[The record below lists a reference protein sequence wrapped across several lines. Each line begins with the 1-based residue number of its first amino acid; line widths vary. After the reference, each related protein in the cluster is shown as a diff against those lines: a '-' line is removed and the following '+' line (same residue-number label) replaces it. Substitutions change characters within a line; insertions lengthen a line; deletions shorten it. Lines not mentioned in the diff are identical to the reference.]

1 MNKKALICLFT
12 AALMMISCFRA
23 FSVEAE
29 GLSFDDNTRY
39 VTSAPLGEIP
49 LTFEAVLSLPKGYS
63 GRGGV
68 IVGNYGGI
76 KQCLNFEVYSNG
88 NPRLYYVD
96 ESGTVHN
103 FVFTG
108 VDVRTGGPVH
118 LAIVSDASSKK
129 VTCYLNGKAAGVM
142 SGAVPFSA
150 RATACRMTVGG
161 DCRSGNAQY
170 FKGRLMSVAL
180 FDRVRSAEEIA
191 DDAAANGVPADAFF
205 GAELK
210 DGSDLIPDLSGNGN
224 GLVRSECWIGS
235 VPEPGD
241 YAFSF
246 CLVGDTQIVTL
257 NSPGK
262 LSCIYDWILGNI
274 ERRKIAFVFGLGDI
288 TDKDTS
294 AEWEVA
300 KKEIFKL
307 NGKVGY
313 SLVRGNHD
321 SSSGFNGAFGVAEY
335 TDRLDG
341 RLKSS
346 LIDNTY
352 QLFSAGGIDFL
363 QITLDYG
370 ASDAVLRWA
379 AGIIEANPDR
389 QVIITTHCYL
399 FRDGTT
405 LDAGDVVPPNKTG
418 ANDGSANNGDQ
429 MWDKLVKKYPNILL
443 VLSGHD
449 PCDDVIV
456 TQTAGE
462 KGNVVT
468 QILSDPQGVD
478 KAQGATGMVTM
489 LYFSADGKTM
499 TVRNYSTVRDMYYMG
514 TSQLTVGMP
523 GFAGASAG
531 TPAGTDT
538 GTDVGADAGA
548 GTTAGLTPDTSV
560 PSGESAEPGSGT
572 DAVTGSAKSGGCRS
586 AAGIATLS
594 LLAAVSAVFAG
605 RKRRRRE

>member
-1 MNKKALICLFT
+1 
-12 AALMMISCFRA
+12 MILSCMPA
-23 FSVEAE
+23 FSAE
-29 GLSFDDNTRY
+29 TGGLTFDANTRY
-39 VTSAPLGEIP
+39 VQSEHLTDVP
-49 LTFEAVLSLPKGYS
+49 LTFECVLSLPKS
-63 GRGGV
+63 HSDRGGV
-68 IVGNYGGI
+68 IIGNYGGI

-96 ESGTVHN
+96 EGGTVHN

-118 LAIVSDASSKK
+118 RAIVSDASSKK
-129 VTCYLNGKAAGVM
+129 VTCYLNGKAAGTLA
-142 SGAVPFSA
+142 GALPFSEKA
-150 RATACRMTVGG
+150 VSCRMAVGG

-170 FKGRLMSVAL
+170 FKGRLMSLAL

-191 DDAAANGVPADAFF
+191 ADAAGGIPSDAFF
-205 GAELK
+205 CVELKEGAEQ
-210 DGSDLIPDLSGNGN
+210 IPDLSGNGN

-235 VPEPGD
+235 VPDPAD

-257 NSPGK
+257 NSPDK
-262 LSCIYDWILGNI
+262 LSCIYDWILDNI

-288 TDKDTS
+288 TDKDTA
-294 AEWEVA
+294 AEWDVA
-300 KKEIFKL
+300 KREIFKL

-321 SSSGFNGAFGVAEY
+321 SSGVFNRTFGVDDY
-335 TDRLDG
+335 TDRLEG
-341 RLKSS
+341 RYMKR
-346 LIDNTY
+346 LIDNSY
-352 QLFSAGGIDFL
+352 QLFSAGGVDFL
-363 QITLDYG
+363 QLSLDYG

-379 AGIIEANPDR
+379 AGIIEKYPDR

-418 ANDGSANNGDQ
+418 DNSGNANNGDQ

-449 PCDDVIV
+449 PCDDVIL

-462 KGNVVT
+462 NGNIVT

-499 TVRNYSTVRDMYYMG
+499 TVRNYSTVRDKYYMG
-514 TSQLTVGMP
+514 TSQMTVGMP
-523 GFAGASAG
+523 GFAAAAADTGAELSGDTSAD
-531 TPAGTDT
+531 TPAES
-538 GTDVGADAGA
+538 A
-548 GTTAGLTPDTSV
+548 DTS
-560 PSGESAEPGSGT
+560 AEDLVT
-572 DAVTGSAKSGGCRS
+572 DAVTGGPQSGGCRS
-586 AAGIATLS
+586 AGGSCSESDI
-594 LLAAVSAVFAG
+594 
-605 RKRRRRE
+605 RRRCRCGIRGGKAEDREEKVISLSAR

>member
-1 MNKKALICLFT
+1 MKKKSLICLFT

-29 GLSFDDNTRY
+29 GLLFDENTRY

-96 ESGTVHN
+96 EGGTVHN

-142 SGAVPFSA
+142 AGAVSFSA
-150 RATACRMTVGG
+150 RAIACRMTVGG

-170 FKGRLMSVAL
+170 FKGSLMSVAL

-191 DDAAANGVPADAFF
+191 GDAAANGVPADAFF

-235 VPEPGD
+235 VPDPDD

-257 NSPGK
+257 NSPEK
-262 LSCIYDWILGNI
+262 LSCIYDWILDNI

-288 TDKDTS
+288 TDKDTA
-294 AEWEVA
+294 AEWDVA
-300 KKEIFKL
+300 KREISRL
-307 NGKVGY
+307 DGKVGY

-321 SSSGFNGAFGVAEY
+321 GTSGFNGAFGGGAYAE
-335 TDRLDG
+335 RLEG
-341 RLKSS
+341 RYSKRQ
-346 LIDNTY
+346 IDNAY
-352 QLFSAGGIDFL
+352 QLFSAGGVDFL
-363 QITLDYG
+363 QLSLDYG
-370 ASDAVLRWA
+370 ASDAVLKWA
-379 AGIIEANPDR
+379 AGVIEAYPDR

-405 LDAGDVVPPNKTG
+405 LDAGDIVPPNKTG
-418 ANDGSANNGDQ
+418 ADNGTANNGDQ

-449 PCDDVIV
+449 PCDDVIL

-462 KGNVVT
+462 NGNIVT

-499 TVRNYSTVRDMYYMG
+499 TVRNYSTVRDKYYMG
-514 TSQLTVGMP
+514 TSQMTVGMP
-523 GFAGASAG
+523 GFAAAAADSSAETSSDTSAD
-531 TPAGTDT
+531 TPA
-538 GTDVGADAGA
+538 
-548 GTTAGLTPDTSV
+548 
-560 PSGESAEPGSGT
+560 ESAYTSAEEPGT

-586 AAGIATLS
+586 AAGVAAIPIFAAAAAAT
-594 LLAAVSAVFAG
+594 AG
-605 RKRRRRE
+605 RKRGRVKNRKPKL